1 MLRIK
6 HHFPIFTHE
15 PGLCYL
21 DSAATSQKPLDVI
34 ETLTDFYSRRNAN
47 VRRGIYAL
55 AEEANSAY
63 DERARQTVA
72 EFIGAKPYEI
82 VFTSGTT
89 AGINIVARGFKTRLA
104 EDQDVLTTL
113 YEHNSNYLPW
123 RDTGKV
129 IFFDPF
135 AEHYNNCQWLDTRMG
150 KFFYKGGDV
159 RLVAV
164 THLSNVTGVVTP
176 VRKLANWAHSFGKP
190 ILVDAAQS
198 IGHMRVNVEEL
209 GADFLVF
216 SGHKMLGPTGIG
228 VLYIN
233 EKWHDAM
240 EPVFSG
246 GGMVEFLTEDGYAYA
261 KIPDRLEAGTPP
273 IAEAIGLIAAIHF
286 LQNHGIENVETH
298 IKQLTDR
305 CHYRLLEIGI
315 EPLGNPLKHGLVS
328 FNLPGIHPHDV
339 AFELNKLGVAV
350 RAGHHCAPL
359 IHAHLGIKG
368 SVRASFHVYNTFE
381 DIDRLLDGLIHIRQT
396 FGK

>member
-1 MLRIK
+1 MLNVK
-6 HHFPIFTHE
+6 HHFPLFTHA
-15 PGLCYL
+15 PKLCYL
-21 DSAATSQKPLDVI
+21 DSAATSQKPSVVI
-34 ETLTDFYSRRNAN
+34 ESLTGFYSQRNAN

-55 AEEANSAY
+55 ADEASSAY
-63 DERARQTVA
+63 NEVARQTVA
-72 EFIGAKPYEI
+72 EFIGAKPHEI

-89 AGINIVARGFKTRLA
+89 AGINIVARGFKPRLA
-104 EDQDVLTTL
+104 EEHDVLATL

-123 RDTGKV
+123 LDTGKV

-135 AEHYNNCQWLDTRMG
+135 AECLGN
-150 KFFYKGGDV
+150 FFRKGSAI

-176 VRKLANWAHSFGKP
+176 VRKIADWAHSYGKP

-198 IGHMRVNVEEL
+198 VGHMRVNVEKL

-233 EKWHDAM
+233 EKWHSEM

-246 GGMVEFLTEDGYAYA
+246 GGMVEFLTEDGYMHAG
-261 KIPDRLEAGTPP
+261 IPDRLEAGTPP
-273 IAEAIGLIAAIHF
+273 IAEAIGLTAAIRY
-286 LQNHGIENVETH
+286 LQSDMEAIENH
-298 IKQLTDR
+298 IKQLTVR
-305 CHYRLLEIGI
+305 CHYRLLEAGI
-315 EPLGNPLKHGLVS
+315 NPLGYPLKHGLVS

-339 AFELNKLGVAV
+339 AFELDKLNIAI

-368 SVRASFHVYNTFE
+368 SVRASFHIYNTFE
-381 DIDRLLDGLIHIRQT
+381 DVDRLLEGLAHVKQT
-396 FGK
+396 FGRTTP